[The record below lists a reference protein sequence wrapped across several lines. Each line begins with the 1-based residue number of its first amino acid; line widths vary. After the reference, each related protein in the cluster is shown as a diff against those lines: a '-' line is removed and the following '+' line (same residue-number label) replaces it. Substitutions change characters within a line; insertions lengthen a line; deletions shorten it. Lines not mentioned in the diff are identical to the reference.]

1 MRAAGQPGRD
11 RDMSPKTYAAIA
23 GVGHYAPAKVLTN
36 ADLEKM
42 VETSDEWIQT
52 RTGIRER
59 RIAAADETTSSM
71 GAAAARLAL
80 ERAGLAAADV
90 EAIYVATCTPDMIFP
105 STACLIQA
113 ALGAKRAY
121 GYDVSSACA
130 GFLMALDAA
139 ACAIEAGRIRNA
151 LVVGAE
157 KLSVVTDWTSRN
169 TCVLFGDGAGA
180 AILKAS
186 DRPGIRSSLLG
197 VDGNQADFL
206 SIPAGGSKQ
215 PASEETVRNHLHMIH
230 MAGRETF
237 KTAVNTMLTAAQE
250 AIARAGLTVAE
261 IDLMVPHQANMR
273 IVEAVAK
280 RLGEGVM
287 DKVFLNLDR
296 YGNTSAASIP
306 LALSEAF
313 AAGKIKSGDKI
324 LMVAF
329 GGGLSWGGSVVEW
342 L

>member
-1 MRAAGQPGRD
+1 MT
-11 RDMSPKTYAAIA
+11 PKIHAAIA
-23 GVGHYAPAKVLTN
+23 GVGHYAPEKVLTN

-42 VETSDEWIQT
+42 VDTSDEWIRT

-59 RIAAADETTSSM
+59 RIAAENETTSAM
-71 GAAAARLAL
+71 GIAAARRAL
-80 ERAGLAAADV
+80 ENAGIAPEDL
-90 EAIYVATCTPDMIFP
+90 EAIYVATCTPDMVFP

-121 GYDVSSACA
+121 GFDLSSACA

-139 ACAIEAGRIRNA
+139 AGAIESGRVRNA
-151 LVVGAE
+151 LVIGAE
-157 KLSVVTDWTSRN
+157 KLSSVTDWTSRN

-180 AILKAS
+180 AVLKAS

-197 VDGNQADFL
+197 VDGNLADFL
-206 SIPAGGSKQ
+206 SIPAGGCKL
-215 PASEETVRNHLHMIH
+215 PASEETIRNHLHCIH
-230 MAGRETF
+230 MSGRETF
-237 KTAVNTMLTAAQE
+237 KIAVNTMLEAAQE
-250 AIARAGLTVAE
+250 AIARAKLTVADVDW
-261 IDLMVPHQANMR
+261 IVPHQANMR

-287 DKVFLNLDR
+287 EKVFINLDR

-306 LALSEAF
+306 LALSEAV
-313 AAGKIKSGDKI
+313 AAGKINSGDKI

-329 GGGLSWGGSVVEW
+329 GGGLSWGGTVVEW

>member
-1 MRAAGQPGRD
+1 
-11 RDMSPKTYAAIA
+11 MSGKIYAAIA
-23 GVGHYAPAKVLTN
+23 GVGHHAPARVMTN
-36 ADLEKM
+36 ADLEKL
-42 VETSDEWIQT
+42 VDTSDEWIRT

-59 RIAAADETTSSM
+59 RIAADGEMTSDM
-71 GAAAARLAL
+71 GAAAARKA
-80 ERAGLAAADV
+80 LAAAGVAAEDV

-121 GYDVSSACA
+121 GFDISSACA

-139 ACAIEAGRIRNA
+139 AAVIESGRARTA
-151 LVVGAE
+151 LVIGAE
-157 KLSVVTDWTSRN
+157 KLSAVTDWTSRN

-180 AILKAS
+180 VVLKAS

-197 VDGNQADFL
+197 VDGTLAEFL
-206 SIPAGGSKQ
+206 SIPAGGCRL
-215 PASEETVRNHLHMIH
+215 PASEETIRNRQHYLH
-230 MAGRETF
+230 MAGQETF
-237 KTAVNTMLTAAQE
+237 KIAVNTMLSAAQE
-250 AIARAGLTVAE
+250 AIARAGLTVAD

-280 RLGEGVM
+280 RLGAGVM
-287 DKVFLNLDR
+287 EKVFLNLDR

-306 LALSEAF
+306 IALSEAF
-313 AAGKIKSGDKI
+313 AAGRIRSGDKI

-329 GGGLSWGGSVVEW
+329 GGGLSWGGTVVEW
-342 L
+342 I

>member
-1 MRAAGQPGRD
+1 
-11 RDMSPKTYAAIA
+11 MSPKIYAAIA
-23 GVGHYAPAKVLTN
+23 GVGHYAPEKVLTN

-59 RIAAADETTSSM
+59 HIAAADETTSAM
-71 GAAAARLAL
+71 
-80 ERAGLAAADV
+80 GLAASRRALDSAGVAPADV

-113 ALGAKRAY
+113 ALGASRAY
-121 GYDVSSACA
+121 GFDLSSACA

-139 ACAIEAGRIRNA
+139 AAAIESGRIRNA
-151 LVVGAE
+151 LVVGTE
-157 KLSVVTDWTSRN
+157 KLSSVTDWTSRN

-180 AILKAS
+180 VLLKAS

-206 SIPAGGSKQ
+206 SIPAGGCKL
-215 PASEETVRNHLHMIH
+215 PASEETIRNHLHTIH

-237 KTAVNTMLTAAQE
+237 KIAVNTMLGAALE
-250 AIARAGLTVAE
+250 AIARAGLTVAD

-280 RLGEGVM
+280 RLGEGVI

-306 LALSEAF
+306 LALSEAV
-313 AAGKIKSGDKI
+313 ASGKIKSGDKI

-329 GGGLSWGGSVVEW
+329 GGGLSWGGTVVEW

>member
-1 MRAAGQPGRD
+1 
-11 RDMSPKTYAAIA
+11 MSPKTYAAIV

-36 ADLEKM
+36 ADLEKL

-59 RIAAADETTSSM
+59 RIAAADETSSAM
-71 GAAAARLAL
+71 GTAAARLAL
-80 ERAGLAAADV
+80 ERAGIAPADV

-113 ALGAKRAY
+113 ALGATRAY
-121 GYDVSSACA
+121 GFDVSSACA
-130 GFLMALDAA
+130 GFMMALDAA
-139 ACAIEAGRIRNA
+139 ACAIEAGRVRTA

-157 KLSVVTDWTSRN
+157 KLSTVTDWTSRN

-180 AILKAS
+180 AVLRAS
-186 DRPGIRSSLLG
+186 DRPGVRSTLLG
-197 VDGNQADFL
+197 VDGTQADFL
-206 SIPAGGSKQ
+206 SIPAGGCKQ
-215 PASEETVRNHLHMIH
+215 PASAETIQNHLHTIH

-237 KTAVNTMLTAAQE
+237 KTAVNTMLEAAQQ
-250 AIARAGLTVAE
+250 AVARAGLTVAD
-261 IDLMVPHQANMR
+261 IDLIVPHQANMR

-280 RLGEGVM
+280 RLGEGVI
-287 DKVFLNLDR
+287 DRVFLNLDR

-306 LALSEAF
+306 LALSEAY
-313 AAGKIKSGDKI
+313 AAGKIKSGHKI

-329 GGGLSWGGSVVEW
+329 GGGLSWGGAVAEW

>member
-1 MRAAGQPGRD
+1 
-11 RDMSPKTYAAIA
+11 MSSKTYAAIA

-42 VETSDEWIQT
+42 VETSDEWILT

-59 RIAAADETTSSM
+59 RIAAPDETTSVM
-71 GAAAARLAL
+71 GLAAARAAL
-80 ERAGLAAADV
+80 DRAGIAPADV
-90 EAIYVATCTPDMIFP
+90 EAIYVATCTPDTIFP

-113 ALGAKRAY
+113 ALGASRAY
-121 GYDVSSACA
+121 GFDLSSACA
-130 GFLMALDAA
+130 GFMMALDVAA
-139 ACAIEAGRIRNA
+139 AAIETGRIRNA
-151 LVVGAE
+151 LVIGAE
-157 KLSVVTDWTSRN
+157 KLSAVTDWTSRN

-180 AILKAS
+180 VVLTPS
-186 DRPGIRSSLLG
+186 DRPGIRSSILG
-197 VDGNQADFL
+197 IDGNQADFL
-206 SIPAGGSKQ
+206 SIPAGGCKL
-215 PASEETVRNHLHMIH
+215 PASAETVRDGLHLIH

-237 KTAVNTMLTAAQE
+237 KIAVNTMLEAAQT
-250 AIARAGLTVAE
+250 AIARAGLTVAD
-261 IDLMVPHQANMR
+261 IDIMVPHQANMR

-287 DKVFLNLDR
+287 EKVFLNLDR

-313 AAGKIKSGDKI
+313 VAGKIKSGDNI

>member
-1 MRAAGQPGRD
+1 
-11 RDMSPKTYAAIA
+11 MSAPIHAAIV
-23 GVGHYAPAKVLTN
+23 GTGHYAPARVLTN

-42 VETSDEWIQT
+42 VETTDEWIRT

-59 RIAAADETTSSM
+59 RIAADNEFTSDM
-71 GAAAARLAL
+71 GTAASRMALEQARLAP
-80 ERAGLAAADV
+80 EDV
-90 EAIYVATCTPDMIFP
+90 EAIYVATCTPDMFFP

-113 ALGAKRAY
+113 TLGAKRAY
-121 GYDVSSACA
+121 GFDISSACA

-139 ACAIEAGRIRNA
+139 GAAVESGRIRNA
-151 LVVGAE
+151 LVIGSE
-157 KLSVVTDWTSRN
+157 KLSAVTDWTSRN

-180 AILKAS
+180 AVLKAS

-197 VDGNQADFL
+197 VDGNLAEFL
-206 SIPAGGSKQ
+206 SIPAGGCRQ
-215 PASEETVRNHLHMIH
+215 PTSEETVRQRLHYMH

-237 KTAVNTMLTAAQE
+237 KIAVNTMLGAAQE
-250 AIARAGLTVAE
+250 AIARAGLTVA
-261 IDLMVPHQANMR
+261 DVDVMVPHQANLR

-287 DKVFLNLDR
+287 ERVFLNLDR

-306 LALSEAF
+306 IALSEAV
-313 AAGKIKSGDKI
+313 AAGKIRSGNKV

-329 GGGLSWGGSVVEW
+329 GGGLSWGGTVVEW

>member
-1 MRAAGQPGRD
+1 
-11 RDMSPKTYAAIA
+11 MSQKIYAAIA
-23 GVGHYAPAKVLTN
+23 GVGHYAPEKVLTN

-42 VETSDEWIQT
+42 VDTSDEWIRT

-59 RIAAADETTSSM
+59 RIAAENETTSTM
-71 GAAAARLAL
+71 
-80 ERAGLAAADV
+80 GLAAARRALENAGVAPEDV
-90 EAIYVATCTPDMIFP
+90 DAIYVATCTPDMVFP
-105 STACLIQA
+105 STACLVQA
-113 ALGAKRAY
+113 ALGASRAY
-121 GYDVSSACA
+121 GFDLSSACA

-139 ACAIEAGRIRNA
+139 AAAIESGRIRNA
-151 LVVGAE
+151 LVIGTE
-157 KLSVVTDWTSRN
+157 KLSAVTDWTSRN

-180 AILKAS
+180 ALLKAS

-197 VDGNQADFL
+197 IDGNLADFL
-206 SIPAGGSKQ
+206 SIPAGGSKM
-215 PASEETVRNHLHMIH
+215 PASEATVRDHLHTIH

-237 KTAVNTMLTAAQE
+237 KIAVNTMLGAAQE
-250 AIARAGLTVAE
+250 AIARAGLTVAD

-287 DKVFLNLDR
+287 EKVFLNLDR

-306 LALSEAF
+306 LALSEAV
-313 AAGKIKSGDKI
+313 AAGKIQSGDKI